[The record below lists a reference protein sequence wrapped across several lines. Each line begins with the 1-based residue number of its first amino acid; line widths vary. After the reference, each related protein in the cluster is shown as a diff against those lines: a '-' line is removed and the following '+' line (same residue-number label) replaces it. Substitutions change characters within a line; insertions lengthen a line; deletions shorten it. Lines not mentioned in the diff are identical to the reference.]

1 VIQPIRI
8 IHQAFGRFD
17 RRHSVGPAVWPHFDI
32 LWLHRGSI
40 ALEIAGTGVLVNA
53 PGGVLIAP
61 NTSFCGQATT
71 ELAVASICHFEAEG
85 RLPAPYLVS
94 DSVSAPAIQAMLDL
108 LVRYEV
114 QKNPWP
120 SQALLLSA
128 ILDAFQAQMQDPEL
142 PVALARGWAIAAEG
156 LDRIRSLY
164 DVADAVDM
172 SESGFRALHRSHFN
186 TSAGQHLL
194 GMRMDS
200 AAKRLTTSG
209 DKVADVA
216 HAVGYASPESF
227 SQSFRRYFGTSP
239 RVYRKSA
246 ARFA

>member
-1 VIQPIRI
+1 MIQPKHIIR
-8 IHQAFGRFD
+8 QAFGRFD

-32 LWLHRGSI
+32 LWLHRGST
-40 ALEIAGTGVLVNA
+40 ALELGGTGVLVNA

-61 NTSFCGQATT
+61 NTSFRGHATT

-85 RLPAPYLVS
+85 RLHEPFLVS
-94 DSVSAPAIQAMLDL
+94 DSVSAPAIQAMLSL
-108 LVRYEV
+108 LARYGE
-114 QKNPWP
+114 QSKPWP

-128 ILDAFQAQMQDPEL
+128 ILDAFEAQMQDPEFPTGL
-142 PVALARGWAIAAEG
+142 VRGWAIATEG

-172 SESGFRALHRSHFN
+172 SESGFRALHRAHFS

-194 GMRMDS
+194 GLRMES
-200 AAKRLTTSG
+200 AAKLLATTG
-209 DKVADVA
+209 DKVADIA

-227 SQSFRRYFGTSP
+227 SQSFRRYFGKSP
-239 RVYRKSA
+239 REHRKSA

>member
-1 VIQPIRI
+1 MIQPKRI
-8 IHQAFGRFD
+8 IRQAFGRFD

-32 LWLHRGSI
+32 LWLHRGRV
-40 ALEIAGTGVLVNA
+40 ALEIGGTGVVVDA

-61 NTSFCGQATT
+61 NTSFRGHATAD
-71 ELAVASICHFEAEG
+71 LAVASICHFEAEG
-85 RLPAPYLVS
+85 RLPEPFLVS
-94 DSVSAPAIQAMLDL
+94 DGVNAPAIQAMLDL
-108 LVRYEV
+108 LVRYED

-128 ILDAFQAQMQDPEL
+128 ILDAFEAQMQDPEL
-142 PVALARGWAIAAEG
+142 PVGLAKGWAIATEG

-172 SESGFRALHRSHFN
+172 SESGFRALHRAHFN

-194 GMRMDS
+194 GLRMEN
-200 AAKRLTTSG
+200 AAKRLATTG
-209 DKVADVA
+209 DKVAHIA
-216 HAVGYASPESF
+216 QAVGYASPESF

-239 RVYRKSA
+239 RQYRKSA